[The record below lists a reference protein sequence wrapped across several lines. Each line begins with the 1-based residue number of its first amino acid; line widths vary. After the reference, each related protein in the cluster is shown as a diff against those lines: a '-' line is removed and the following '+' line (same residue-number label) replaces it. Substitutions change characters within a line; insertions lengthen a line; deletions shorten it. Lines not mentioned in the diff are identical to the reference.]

1 MMTSA
6 FDELL
11 NLERVIDDM
20 FDGAPVPVRFAPAQ
34 SAPAMTIAEEKE
46 GFVATMDL
54 PGVKKED
61 LKIGKTGNTLTI
73 SGERK
78 RTSLPDG
85 ASWLRNETWNG
96 TFSRSIEL
104 PDGIN
109 DGAISAELTN
119 GVLRIFLPK
128 AEAAKPRE
136 IAIR

>member
-11 NLERVIDDM
+11 GLERDIEDILESTH
-20 FDGAPVPVRFAPAQ
+20 FPVRFVAAQ
-34 SAPAMTIAEEKE
+34 KTPSMTVADEKE
-46 GFVATMDL
+46 EIVATLDL

-61 LKIGKTGNTLTI
+61 LKIEKNGNVLMV

-78 RTSLPDG
+78 RASLPDKG
-85 ASWLRNETWNG
+85 SWLRNETWSG
-96 TFSRSIEL
+96 SFSRTIEL

-109 DGAISAELTN
+109 DNAISAELSN
-119 GVLRIFLPK
+119 GVLRIVLPK
-128 AEAAKPRE
+128 AEAAKPRQ